1 MDALANEPSPIRS
14 GQVPKDLLVVTP
26 SPADS
31 EITKRMKLV
40 KRKIAILSGKG
51 GVGKSTVAVNLAAA
65 LAWRGHQVGILD
77 ADIHGPDVPK
87 MLGVEGARVVGSKAG
102 LIPVTGPLN
111 IKVISMQFLLQT
123 ADTPVIWRGPL
134 KMRVINEFFSNVVWG
149 NLDYLIID
157 LPPGTGDESITIM
170 QVLSDLDG
178 VVIVTTPQAIALFDA
193 RKAAQ
198 MCKQMRV
205 PILGIVENMSGFP
218 CPKCGTVTNL
228 FGKGG
233 GRNAAKELNLFFL
246 GELPFDPRVMALS
259 DEGKPFIVAV
269 PDSPVAKAFQE
280 VVERL
285 LKRLSTSEE
294 RPKA

>member
-1 MDALANEPSPIRS
+1 
-14 GQVPKDLLVVTP
+14 
-26 SPADS
+26 
-31 EITKRMKLV
+31 MKLV

-65 LAWRGHQVGILD
+65 LAWRGHQVGLLD

-87 MLGVEGARVVGSKAG
+87 MLGVEGARIVGSKAG
-102 LIPVTGPLN
+102 LIPVTGPLS

-157 LPPGTGDESITIM
+157 LPPGTGDESLTIM

-178 VVIVTTPQAIALFDA
+178 VVIVTTPQAVALFDA

-205 PILGIVENMSGFP
+205 PILGIIENMSGFP

-233 GRNAAKELNLFFL
+233 GRNAAKDLDLFFL

-285 LKRLSTSEE
+285 LKRLSPSEE

>member
-1 MDALANEPSPIRS
+1 
-14 GQVPKDLLVVTP
+14 
-26 SPADS
+26 
-31 EITKRMKLV
+31 MKLV

-65 LAWRGHQVGILD
+65 LAWRGHQVGVLD
-77 ADIHGPDVPK
+77 ADIHGLDVPK
-87 MLGVEGARVVGSKAG
+87 MLGVEGARIVGSKAG

-134 KMRVINEFFSNVVWG
+134 KMRVISEFFANVVWG

-157 LPPGTGDESITIM
+157 LPPGTGDESLTIM

-178 VVIVTTPQAIALFDA
+178 VVIVTTPQAVALLDA

-205 PILGIVENMSGFP
+205 PILGILENMSGFP

-233 GRNAAKELNLFFL
+233 GRNAAKELDLLFL

-285 LKRLSTSEE
+285 LKRLSPSEE

>member
-1 MDALANEPSPIRS
+1 MANQPSPIRS
-14 GQVPKDLLVVTP
+14 GQIRKELLAVTAG
-26 SPADS
+26 PADS
-31 EITKRMKLV
+31 EIAKRMKLV

-65 LAWRGHQVGILD
+65 LAWRGHQVGLLD

-87 MLGVEGARVVGSKAG
+87 MLGVEGARIVGSKAG
-102 LIPVTGPLN
+102 LIPVTGPLD

-157 LPPGTGDESITIM
+157 LPPGTGDESLTIM

-205 PILGIVENMSGFP
+205 PILGIIENMSGFP

-233 GRNAAKELNLFFL
+233 GRNAAKELDLFFL

>member
-1 MDALANEPSPIRS
+1 MANQPSPIRS
-14 GQVPKDLLVVTP
+14 GQIPKELLTVAP
-26 SPADS
+26 GSADS
-31 EITKRMKLV
+31 EIAKRMKLV

-65 LAWRGHQVGILD
+65 LAWRGHQVGLLD

-87 MLGVEGARVVGSKAG
+87 MLGVEGARIVGSKAG

-134 KMRVINEFFSNVVWG
+134 KMRVISEFFSNVVWG

-205 PILGIVENMSGFP
+205 PVLGVIENMSGFA
-218 CPKCGTVTNL
+218 CPKCGTVTNV

-233 GRNAAKELNLFFL
+233 GRNAAKELELFFL

-269 PDSPVAKAFQE
+269 PDSPVAEAFQE

-285 LKRLSTSEE
+285 LKRLSPSEE
-294 RPKA
+294 RPKS

>member
-1 MDALANEPSPIRS
+1 MANQPSPIRS
-14 GQVPKDLLVVTP
+14 GQIPKELLTVAP
-26 SPADS
+26 GPADS
-31 EITKRMKLV
+31 EISKRMKLV

-65 LAWRGHQVGILD
+65 LAWRGHQVGVLD
-77 ADIHGPDVPK
+77 ADIHGLDVPK
-87 MLGVEGARVVGSKAG
+87 MLGVEGARIVGSKAG

-134 KMRVINEFFSNVVWG
+134 KMRVISEFFANVVWG

-157 LPPGTGDESITIM
+157 LPPGTGDESLTIM

-178 VVIVTTPQAIALFDA
+178 VVIVTTPQAVALLDA

-205 PILGIVENMSGFP
+205 PILGILENMSGFP

-233 GRNAAKELNLFFL
+233 GRNAAKELDLLFL

-285 LKRLSTSEE
+285 LKRLSPSEE

>member
-1 MDALANEPSPIRS
+1 
-14 GQVPKDLLVVTP
+14 VTAG
-26 SPADS
+26 PADS
-31 EITKRMKLV
+31 EIAKRMKLV

-65 LAWRGHQVGILD
+65 LAWRGHQVGLLD

-87 MLGVEGARVVGSKAG
+87 MLGVEGARIVGSKAG

-134 KMRVINEFFSNVVWG
+134 KMRVISEFFSNVVWG

-157 LPPGTGDESITIM
+157 LPPGTGDESLTIM

-178 VVIVTTPQAIALFDA
+178 VVIVTTPQAVALFDA

-205 PILGIVENMSGFP
+205 PVLGIVENMSGFA
-218 CPKCGTVTNL
+218 CPKCGTVTNV

-233 GRNAAKELNLFFL
+233 GRNAAKELELFFL

-285 LKRLSTSEE
+285 LKRLSTSGEL
-294 RPKA
+294 PKT